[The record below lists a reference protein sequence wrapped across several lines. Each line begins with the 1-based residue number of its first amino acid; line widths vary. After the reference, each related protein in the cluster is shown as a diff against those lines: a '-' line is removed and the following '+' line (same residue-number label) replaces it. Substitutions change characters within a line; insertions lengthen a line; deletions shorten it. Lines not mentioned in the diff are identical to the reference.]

1 MRYGAPRNFSA
12 NAAFSRE
19 KPPRRDP
26 VDPRH
31 ARARMVREQIAS
43 RGIVDDRVLNAMRSV
58 PRHLF
63 VPEALYPHAYE
74 DRPLP
79 IGCGQTISQPYT
91 VARMTDFLELVE
103 GMRVL
108 EIGSGCGYQAA
119 VLAAMG
125 CMVFGMERIPE
136 LFRAAGMRLRRLGV
150 RGVHLHRGDGTLG
163 MPWAAPFER
172 ILVSAGGP
180 SVPPPLVEQLADD
193 GILLIPVGPRSRSQR
208 LLRIRKQKGEILEED
223 MGPAVFVDLVGD
235 HGW

>member
-1 MRYGAPRNFSA
+1 MRYGAPKNFSA
-12 NAAFSRE
+12 NTAFSRE
-19 KPPRRDP
+19 KPARRPP

-31 ARARMVREQIAS
+31 ARARMVREQIAA
-43 RGIVDDRVLNAMRSV
+43 RGIEDARVLNAMRSV

-91 VARMTDFLELVE
+91 VARMTDFLELEE
-103 GMRVL
+103 GMRIL

-136 LFRAAGMRLRRLGV
+136 LFKAAGMRLRRMGF
-150 RGVHLHRGDGTLG
+150 RGIHLHRGDGTLG

-180 SVPPPLVEQLADD
+180 SVPPPLVEQLAED
-193 GILLIPVGPRSRSQR
+193 GILLIPVGPRPRSQR
-208 LLRIRKQKGEILEED
+208 LLRIRKQNGDIFEED
-223 MGPAVFVDLVGD
+223 MGAAVFVDLVGD